1 MRGEKKRLGNRSA
14 SRSPGGESL
23 DSLQPISPCLNKKAG
38 DGRVLSRLHRPDFE
52 MAHAFTTADEQP
64 LWIRHKAAVEEAEI
78 HMGSKH
84 GEVENGVARSGRAV
98 PDGIARDDFMSKRGS
113 RGDESAESLDDRSFL
128 SGEALK
134 PGSNWFSW
142 CVDVHAQNI
151 SHQARHRYAL
161 VKAHDLRNELVCKSW
176 ATPEYAPRLRRRK
189 RELEL
194 IEDARSGGWLQE
206 VG

>member
-1 MRGEKKRLGNRSA
+1 L
-14 SRSPGGESL
+14 L
-23 DSLQPISPCLNKKAG
+23 DSLQPISPCLNKKSG
-38 DGRVLSRLHRPDFE
+38 DGRVLSLLHRPDFE
-52 MAHAFTTADEQP
+52 MAHAFTTAYEQP

-113 RGDESAESLDDRSFL
+113 RGDESAESLDNRSFL

-151 SHQARHRYAL
+151 SQ
-161 VKAHDLRNELVCKSW
+161 
-176 ATPEYAPRLRRRK
+176 
-189 RELEL
+189 
-194 IEDARSGGWLQE
+194 
-206 VG
+206 